1 MITVLLID
9 DEASIRNGLIKHIH
23 WKQLGIDNITAL
35 DSAEKAIAFLE
46 ENHPDLIISD
56 IRLPRMDGIQ
66 LAWLIREKNKNSHII
81 FISAYSDLEYY
92 RNAIKLKVEDY
103 IEKPINLEKMEE
115 TILKVTKKILSE
127 DKKKKEEALVQDLM
141 GLHHIHIN
149 TRVISNLIKGV
160 WDEAV
165 MEKLNREKSW
175 IFPDDSFICMLL
187 KPPSEANEVRQ
198 LDIVRKTEKF
208 FRELRYL
215 YTKRSNQTYIY
226 LFAFTKEEFLT
237 KVYSAFRRFRSE
249 FTEGRINGYDVFISV
264 SPKADNFREIPSV
277 YMQAVCQLQQFFFLG
292 YHHFVTV
299 TSLEPKVLNMDRI
312 RINDFRQ
319 SIIIKDQEQTI
330 AISEELFCYM
340 KMQIDTLP
348 DIIKNIYF
356 ELNVFLLQKMENNF
370 SMQEIG
376 NPSNYSWIK
385 FNSFETINDCHSY
398 LLENIYAYYNREEEA
413 FHDNQ
418 NVSKVVKF
426 IRSNLTNSMLSI
438 KDIADAA
445 GLTPQ
450 YMTIIFKKRTG
461 ITVGQYLK
469 NCRLSY
475 SEELLRNTDLSLN
488 EIAARSGYTDENY
501 WSKVFRKHYD
511 TTPSEYRKRLQS

>member
-1 MITVLLID
+1 
-9 DEASIRNGLIKHIH
+9 
-23 WKQLGIDNITAL
+23 
-35 DSAEKAIAFLE
+35 
-46 ENHPDLIISD
+46 
-56 IRLPRMDGIQ
+56 
-66 LAWLIREKNKNSHII
+66 
-81 FISAYSDLEYY
+81 
-92 RNAIKLKVEDY
+92 
-103 IEKPINLEKMEE
+103 
-115 TILKVTKKILSE
+115 
-127 DKKKKEEALVQDLM
+127 
-141 GLHHIHIN
+141 
-149 TRVISNLIKGV
+149 
-160 WDEAV
+160 
-165 MEKLNREKSW
+165 
-175 IFPDDSFICMLL
+175 
-187 KPPSEANEVRQ
+187 
-198 LDIVRKTEKF
+198 
-208 FRELRYL
+208 
-215 YTKRSNQTYIY
+215 
-226 LFAFTKEEFLT
+226 
-237 KVYSAFRRFRSE
+237 
-249 FTEGRINGYDVFISV
+249 
-264 SPKADNFREIPSV
+264 
-277 YMQAVCQLQQFFFLG
+277 
-292 YHHFVTV
+292 
-299 TSLEPKVLNMDRI
+299 MDRI

>member
-1 MITVLLID
+1 MITALIID

-23 WKQLGIDNITAL
+23 WKQLGVDNVTAL
-35 DSAEKAIAFLE
+35 DSAEKAIVFLS

-56 IRLPRMDGIQ
+56 IRLPRMDGIK
-66 LAWLIREKNKNSHII
+66 LAWEIREKNKDCHII

-103 IEKPINLEKMEE
+103 IEKPIDLDKMEE
-115 TILKVTKKILSE
+115 TILRVTKKILSE
-127 DKKKKEEALVQDLM
+127 DKKKKEEALVQDLI

-149 TRVISNLIKGV
+149 TRVISNLMKGI

-165 MEKLNREKSW
+165 MEKLNREKICIS
-175 IFPDDSFICMLL
+175 PEDNFICMLL

-198 LDIVRKTEKF
+198 LDIIRKTETF
-208 FRELRYL
+208 FREIRHL
-215 YTKRSNQTYIY
+215 YTKRGNQTYIY

-237 KVYSAFRRFRSE
+237 KVYSAFRGFRSD
-249 FTEGRINGYDVFISV
+249 FASGRINGYDVFLSV
-264 SPKADNFREIPSV
+264 SPKADSFRELPSV
-277 YMQAVCQLQQFFFLG
+277 YLQAVCQLQQFFFLG
-292 YHHFVTV
+292 YHHFVIPASSGQKILSMEQV
-299 TSLEPKVLNMDRI
+299 

-319 SIIIKDQEQTI
+319 SLLIKDQEQTL
-330 AISEELFCYM
+330 AVSEELFCYM
-340 KMQIDTLP
+340 KEQIDTLP

-356 ELNVFLLQKMENNF
+356 ELNVFLLQRMENNF

-385 FNSFETINDCHSY
+385 FNSFETIDDCHSY
-398 LLENIYAYYNREEEA
+398 LLENIHAYYNREEEA

-426 IRSNLTNSMLSI
+426 IRSNLTDSMLSI

-469 NCRLSY
+469 NCRLSF

-501 WSKVFRKHYD
+501 WSKVFRKYYD
-511 TTPSEYRKRLQS
+511 TTPSEYRKRIEP